1 MIKKKYLISPG
12 PTPVPESVLSA
23 ATEPIIHHRT
33 PEFSKI
39 FMDVVKGLQ
48 YMFQTKEPVFIL
60 TASGTGAMEA
70 AVVNIL
76 SPGDKVIVING
87 GKFGNRWTSI
97 CREYGI
103 QAKNIQINW
112 GKSYPKEKLQDELR
126 ANPDVQ
132 AVFTT
137 LSETSTGVIYDI
149 KGYSEVLRDKQTL
162 FVVDGISGIGAV
174 PCPMDDW
181 SIDVLIAGSQKV
193 FMIPPGLSYIAFS
206 QRAWNF
212 VERSSLPKFYF
223 DARKAKESFEK
234 KTTPYS
240 PGISLII
247 QQRKA
252 LEIIREIGLENLM
265 AHHRLLGEATREGV
279 KALRLELLA
288 ENPGNV
294 LTSVKVPKGIDGFKL
309 VDIMHNKYGVYIAGA
324 QDPHKG
330 EFFRISHLGYMS
342 RFDIIIALS
351 ALEMTLSELGYKFRP
366 GESIKAAEKILKES
380 TIKNYD
386 KD

>member
-23 ATEPIIHHRT
+23 ATEPVIHHRT

-103 QAKNIQINW
+103 QTKNIQINW

-181 SIDVLIAGSQKV
+181 NIDVLIAGSQKV
-193 FMIPPGLSYIAFS
+193 FMVPPGLSYIAFS

-252 LEIIREIGLENLM
+252 LEIIREIGLENLI
-265 AHHRLLGEATREGV
+265 AHHRLLGEATQEGV
-279 KALRLELLA
+279 KALGLELLA

-366 GESIKAAEKILKES
+366 GESIKAAEKILKEEL
-380 TIKNYD
+380 
-386 KD
+386 

>member
-1 MIKKKYLISPG
+1 MIKKKYLLSPG

-103 QAKNIQINW
+103 QPRNIQINW
-112 GKSYPKEKLQDELR
+112 GKSYPKEKLRDELL

-149 KGYSEVLRDKQTL
+149 KGYSEVLRDKQIL

-181 SIDVLIAGSQKV
+181 NIDVLIAGSQKV
-193 FMIPPGLSYIAFS
+193 FMVPPGLSYIAFS
-206 QRAWNF
+206 QKAWNF
-212 VERSSLPKFYF
+212 VEKSSLPKFYF

-240 PGISLII
+240 PGISLIV

-252 LEIIREIGLENLM
+252 LEIIQEIGLESLI
-265 AHHRLLGEATREGV
+265 AHHRLLGEAAREGV
-279 KALRLELLA
+279 KALGLELLA

-294 LTSVKVPKGIDGFKL
+294 LTSVKVPKGIDGFRL

-351 ALEMTLSELGYKFRP
+351 ALEMTLSELEYKFRP
-366 GESIKAAEKILKES
+366 GESIKAAEKILKEEL
-380 TIKNYD
+380 
-386 KD
+386 